1 MKNKKMWTLAALG
14 AATLI
19 GVAAYSLS
27 SPGIETPEYRVLQS
41 IGDVEIRYY
50 PSMVVARTPVGSA
63 SFDQSGSNG
72 FREIAGY
79 IFGGNARNQK
89 IAMTA
94 PVVMNMSDSATMYFV
109 MPKEYAAADLP
120 QPNSGRVVVAEEAPK
135 VLAVL
140 RFGGFT
146 NDREISAKCIVLGET
161 LAREDLQPAGAYLY
175 MGYNAPWDVV
185 NRRNEV
191 AVEVEWDVDGIQ

>member
-1 MKNKKMWTLAALG
+1 MKFKLMWTLAALG
-14 AATLI
+14 TATLI
-19 GVAAYSLS
+19 GVAAYNLS
-27 SPGIETPEYRVLQS
+27 SPGIETPKYKVLRAL
-41 IGDVEIRYY
+41 GKVEIRHY
-50 PSMVVARTPVGSA
+50 PSMVVARTPMGSA

-94 PVVMNMSDSATMYFV
+94 PVVMNLSDSATMYFV
-109 MPKEYAAADLP
+109 MPKQYAAADLP

-140 RFGGFT
+140 RYGGFT
-146 NDREISAKCIVLGET
+146 NDREISTKCSELGET
-161 LAREDLQPAGAYLY
+161 LAREGIKSIGPFMY
-175 MGYNAPWDVV
+175 MGYNAPWDVI

-191 AVEVEWDVDGIQ
+191 AVEIEWPMSGIQ

>member
-1 MKNKKMWTLAALG
+1 MNNKKMWTLAALG

-27 SPGIETPEYRVLQS
+27 SPGIETPEYRVLRR
-41 IGDVEIRYY
+41 IGEVEIRYY
-50 PSMVVARTPVGSA
+50 PSMVVARTLVGSA

-94 PVVMNMSDSATMYFV
+94 PVVMNLSDSASMYFV
-109 MPKEYAAADLP
+109 MPKEYAASDLP

-140 RFGGFT
+140 RYGGFT
-146 NDREISAKCIVLGET
+146 NDREINAKCSELGET
-161 LAREDLQPAGAYLY
+161 LAREGLQPAGAFMY
-175 MGYNAPWDVV
+175 MGYNAPWDVI

-191 AVEVEWDVDGIQ
+191 AVELEWDLGGI

>member
-1 MKNKKMWTLAALG
+1 MKPKIVWTLAALG

-27 SPGIETPEYRVLQS
+27 SPGIETPEYRVLRNL
-41 IGDVEIRYY
+41 GEVEIRYY
-50 PSMVVARTPVGSA
+50 PSMVVARTAVGSA

-79 IFGGNARNQK
+79 IFGANARSQK

-94 PVVMNMSDSATMYFV
+94 PVVMNLSDSATMYFV
-109 MPKEYAAADLP
+109 MPKQYAATDLP

-140 RFGGFT
+140 RYGGFT
-146 NDREISAKCIVLGET
+146 NDREISAKCSQLGEQ
-161 LAREDLQPAGAYLY
+161 LAREGLQPEGAFMY
-175 MGYNAPWDVV
+175 MGYNAPWDVIK
-185 NRRNEV
+185 RRNEV
-191 AVEVEWDVDGIQ
+191 AVEIEWDLGGIQ

>member
-27 SPGIETPEYRVLQS
+27 SPGIETPKYRVLRRT
-41 IGDVEIRYY
+41 GEVEIRYY

-94 PVVMNMSDSATMYFV
+94 PVVMNLSDSATMYFV

-120 QPNSGRVVVAEEAPK
+120 QPNSGRVDVAEEAPK

-140 RFGGFT
+140 RYGGFT
-146 NDREISAKCIVLGET
+146 NHREISAICIELGET
-161 LAREDLQPAGAYLY
+161 LAREDLKPTGTFMY

-191 AVEVEWDVDGIQ
+191 AVELEWDVDGIQ

>member
-1 MKNKKMWTLAALG
+1 MKPKIVWTLAALG

-27 SPGIETPEYRVLQS
+27 SPGIETPEYRVLRNL
-41 IGDVEIRYY
+41 GEVEIRYY
-50 PSMVVARTPVGSA
+50 PSMVVARTAVGSA

-79 IFGGNARNQK
+79 IFGANARSQK

-94 PVVMNMSDSATMYFV
+94 PVVMNLSDSATMYFV
-109 MPKEYAAADLP
+109 MPKQYAAADLP

-140 RFGGFT
+140 RYGGFT
-146 NDREISAKCIVLGET
+146 NDREINAKCSELGET
-161 LAREDLQPAGAYLY
+161 LARNGLQPAGAFMY
-175 MGYNAPWDVV
+175 MGYNSPWDVI

-191 AVEVEWDVDGIQ
+191 AVALKDYPQSR